1 MAVVGDTVRYLNSTG
16 GGKVTKIEGRLAYVE
31 EDGFETPVLMSEI
44 VVVMPAGHEKASGG
58 ARLMFDQEAFD
69 KGKTRERETP
79 AAAPKA
85 EPEPEEFPVE
95 ETEYGDAMTLMLTFE
110 PKNIKDLERTD
121 ITMSLVNDSNYF
133 LFYLVLR
140 RDDASHSWVTVARGE
155 AAPNEYVDLC
165 KHTLQTI
172 VELERLV
179 FQAIAYK
186 KDKPFFVKTPINVSR
201 KLDLMKF
208 HKLHCYRP
216 GMYSETP
223 VIEVPL
229 LAERIA
235 KN

>member
-1 MAVVGDTVRYLNSTG
+1 MAAVGDTVRYLNSTG

-44 VVVMPAGHEKASGG
+44 VVVMPAGHEPSAGG
-58 ARLMFDQEAFD
+58 ARLMFDQDAFD
-69 KGKTRERETP
+69 KGKTKER
-79 AAAPKA
+79 KA
-85 EPEPEEFPVE
+85 PEPEVAPKQEPEDFPIE

-110 PKNIKDLERTD
+110 PQNIKDLERTD

-133 LFYLVLR
+133 LSYLIIR
-140 RDDASHSWVTVARGE
+140 RDDASHSWITVARGE
-155 AAPNEYVDLC
+155 AAPNEYVDLA
-165 KHTLQTI
+165 KYKLQTI
-172 VELERLV
+172 GEIERIV

-186 KDKPFFVKTPINVSR
+186 KDKTFYVKTPLNVSR

-216 GMYSETP
+216 GLYSETP

-229 LAERIA
+229 IAER
-235 KN
+235 KS